1 MQKSRIASHLRATC
15 SGLLLVV
22 LAATA
27 AQSASADVFY
37 RFDEPA
43 WTGAAGEVLDGGGNG
58 LDAIAVG
65 GASND
70 DAQAAIASDPGTC
83 RYGVFDGANDYVEIA
98 DDSALDLPTE
108 LTVAAWINMRSV
120 PAELHT
126 IVSKDTNYEFHVNGS
141 RRVYW
146 WWNDSV
152 GATRSITTGT
162 SISLDQWHHVA
173 ITYQSGSQTIYIDG
187 VSRATSSFTGTLA
200 QNDLPAYIGTDWNF
214 ISRAFDGF
222 IDEVY
227 ILPRALSAA
236 EVQALR
242 AETHDC
248 ATAAQFTINH
258 DGFGINCAAET
269 IVVNV
274 VDSNAGTPL
283 LSYNAQVRLDT
294 QTGSGTWSIS
304 SGAGSFSDGTADDG
318 VASYTWPL
326 GESQAVFSLSYP
338 QGQSPLDVDVY
349 QISDPGIRDTDAEG
363 SLTFSPNGFVL
374 TAAALTN
381 PPAPAVVPFAA
392 AQTAAVDFPLH
403 IAAYGQTP
411 DDPVCGI
418 IEGYTG
424 TKALK
429 FWSQYANPVA
439 GTRSVQ
445 VDSVNAAPAEAAAA
459 AQNVVFVNG
468 QASVAGKYKDVG
480 QIRILVKDDATIDAE
495 QLPNGIQGATQLF
508 VVRPYDFVLSDIR
521 DGSGSIVNPQA
532 VDAAG
537 AVFVSAGS
545 PFRATVTARDA
556 EGDPTLNYGRELIAE
571 TVRLAVQMHDPLGGA
586 NPAVGATV
594 GFAAF
599 NSGRSTG
606 TDFSWQ
612 EVGIMQMIPGV
623 GDSDYLGAGDVTGP
637 PSELVGRFVPSH
649 FTVALN
655 TPMLQTACA
664 AGGFT
669 YQGQTFGYSTV
680 PVATATARS
689 ASGGVTQNYTGA
701 FFKLAAATLQNRNY
715 TSAAGSLTLS
725 GLPPAA
731 DDPVVAEAAPGTAT
745 LTFDSGMGL
754 RFTKGVIEGP
764 FAADIEL
771 SIDVLDA
778 DGVAAAGSAPLG
790 NPVTFGDAGGI
801 TFDNG
806 ADIRYGRIRVAT
818 AIGSE
823 RVDLPVRTVAEYYA
837 SGSSGFLT
845 NGDDTCTDGV
855 ELSLSGFTKDLTFD
869 DTCVLDTG
877 APGGSGAGCATP
889 ADPVLRFREPPVFPN
904 GGDFNVR
911 LAAPGEGNSGSVAIN
926 ALVPEWLRYDWDT
939 AAGGEENPSGQATF
953 GIFGGEA
960 RQIYLREIY

>member
-1 MQKSRIASHLRATC
+1 
-15 SGLLLVV
+15 
-22 LAATA
+22 
-27 AQSASADVFY
+27 
-37 RFDEPA
+37 
-43 WTGAAGEVLDGGGNG
+43 
-58 LDAIAVG
+58 
-65 GASND
+65 
-70 DAQAAIASDPGTC
+70 
-83 RYGVFDGANDYVEIA
+83 
-98 DDSALDLPTE
+98 
-108 LTVAAWINMRSV
+108 
-120 PAELHT
+120 LH
-126 IVSKDTNYEFHVNGS
+126 
-141 RRVYW
+141 
-146 WWNDSV
+146 
-152 GATRSITTGT
+152 
-162 SISLDQWHHVA
+162 
-173 ITYQSGSQTIYIDG
+173 
-187 VSRATSSFTGTLA
+187 
-200 QNDLPAYIGTDWNF
+200 
-214 ISRAFDGF
+214 
-222 IDEVY
+222 
-227 ILPRALSAA
+227 
-236 EVQALR
+236 

-294 QTGSGTWSIS
+294 QTGSGTWSLS

-349 QISDPGIRDTDAEG
+349 QVSNPGIRDTDAEG

-418 IEGYTG
+418 IESYTG

-429 FWSQYANPVA
+429 FWSQYANPAA

-445 VDSVNAAPAEAAAA
+445 IDSVNAAPAEGAAA

-480 QIRILVKDDATIDAE
+480 QIRIAVKDDTTIDAA

-508 VVRPYDFVLSDIR
+508 VVRPYDFVLSNVR
-521 DGSGSIVNPQA
+521 DGSGSPLAPLAGN
-532 VDAAG
+532 AADP
-537 AVFVSAGS
+537 VFVSAGS

-556 EGDPTLNYGRELIAE
+556 EGDPTPNYGHEVIPE
-571 TVRLAVQMHDPLGGA
+571 SVRLDVQVHEPMAGA
-586 NPAVGATV
+586 NPPVGAAV
-594 GFAAF
+594 GFAVF
-599 NSGRSTG
+599 NNGVSTG
-606 TDFSWQ
+606 TDLSWQ
-612 EVGIMQMIPGV
+612 EVGIMQMLPAV
-623 GDSDYLGAGDVTGP
+623 GDADYLGAGDVTGP

-649 FTVALN
+649 FTVTLN
-655 TPMLQTACA
+655 TPMLQTPCA

-680 PVATATARS
+680 PVITATARS
-689 ASGGVTQNYTGA
+689 ASGGVTQNYTGT
-701 FFKLAAATLQNRNY
+701 FFKLTTATLQNRSY
-715 TSAAGSLTLS
+715 TSAAGSLNVS
-725 GLPPAA
+725 LPPGA
-731 DDPVVAEAAPGTAT
+731 DDPAVDEAGPGTAT
-745 LTFDSGMGL
+745 LTFHLSTGL
-754 RFTKGVIEGP
+754 QFTKAAPEAP
-764 FAADIEL
+764 FAADIQL

-778 DGVAAAGSAPLG
+778 DGVAAVGSAPLG

-806 ADIRYGRIRVAT
+806 ADVRYGRIRVAT

-837 SGSSGFLT
+837 SSSSGFLT

-855 ELSLSGFTKDLTFD
+855 VLSLSGFTKNLTAA
-869 DTCVLDTG
+869 DTCVLDAG
-877 APGGSGAGCATP
+877 APGVSGAGCAAP
-889 ADPVLRFREPPVFPN
+889 ADPALRFRLPPVFPN

-926 ALVPEWLRYDWDT
+926 AQVPEWLRYDWDT
-939 AAGGEENPSGQATF
+939 AVGGEENPTGQATF